1 MYLDTSNKLLDI
13 VKDQNLNTVCAEANC
28 PNIYECWNRGTAT
41 LMILGDICTRACG
54 FCAVKTG
61 KPTWDDPLEPM
72 RTALAVKKMQ
82 LKHVVITSVDRDD
95 LKGDYGASIWA
106 QTINEIHKKVPE
118 CTVEVLTPDFRGD
131 HTALEKVFIAE
142 PEIFSHNLEC
152 VERISKAVRTQ
163 SNWQRSLN
171 VLKASA
177 NYGLK
182 TKTGLMVGLGE
193 TLEDIQKLLIEG
205 IDYLYLPS
213 DNSLDIFNQSY
224 RIQIGKKKL
233 SLCDKYRPGHF
244 DGVVTIVNKLFTI
257 VEPQRAFFGLKDYQ
271 QFLHVKN
278 LSIINDLNIDIIPCE
293 TIRSN
298 DGLAMSS
305 RNNLLSKKGL
315 QLASNIYKS
324 IKRVKDSILVNQNI
338 LNEEIDYLSKLG
350 IEIEYYQICDQETL
364 EPINHKINNKFIVAI
379 AAYVE
384 GIRLIDNILSD
395 Q

>member
-1 MYLDTSNKLLDI
+1 MLQKQYKPKIKLQIGENYKFVKDI

-41 LMILGDICTRACG
+41 LMILGDTCTRACG

-61 KPTWDDPLEPM
+61 KPIWDDPLEPT

-106 QTINEIHKKVPE
+106 QTINEIHRRIPG

-131 HTALEKVFIAE
+131 NTALEKVFIAE

-152 VERISKAVRTQ
+152 VERISKAVRKQ

-193 TLEDIQKLLIEG
+193 TFEEVIDTMKEG
-205 IDYLYLPS
+205 YYA
-213 DNSLDIFNQSY
+213 
-224 RIQIGKKKL
+224 
-233 SLCDKYRPGHF
+233 
-244 DGVVTIVNKLFTI
+244 GVSIFTI
-257 VEPQRAFFGLKDYQ
+257 GQYLQPTTSHLKVQRYVSNEEFESYKKFGLEIG
-271 QFLHVKN
+271 FEVVESGALV
-278 LSIINDLNIDIIPCE
+278 
-293 TIRSN
+293 RSSYHA
-298 DGLAMSS
+298 DEQA
-305 RNNLLSKKGL
+305 
-315 QLASNIYKS
+315 
-324 IKRVKDSILVNQNI
+324 
-338 LNEEIDYLSKLG
+338 
-350 IEIEYYQICDQETL
+350 
-364 EPINHKINNKFIVAI
+364 
-379 AAYVE
+379 
-384 GIRLIDNILSD
+384 RLIAKRSD
-395 Q
+395 KVI

>member
-1 MYLDTSNKLLDI
+1 MLQKEYKPKIKLQIGENYKFVKDI

-131 HTALEKVFIAE
+131 YTALEKVFIAE

-193 TLEDIQKLLIEG
+193 TFEEV
-205 IDYLYLPS
+205 IDTMKEAYYA
-213 DNSLDIFNQSY
+213 
-224 RIQIGKKKL
+224 
-233 SLCDKYRPGHF
+233 
-244 DGVVTIVNKLFTI
+244 GVSIFTI
-257 VEPQRAFFGLKDYQ
+257 GQYLQPTTNHLKVHRYVSNEEFENYKNFGLEIG
-271 QFLHVKN
+271 FEVVESGALV
-278 LSIINDLNIDIIPCE
+278 
-293 TIRSN
+293 RSSYHA
-298 DGLAMSS
+298 DEQA
-305 RNNLLSKKGL
+305 
-315 QLASNIYKS
+315 
-324 IKRVKDSILVNQNI
+324 
-338 LNEEIDYLSKLG
+338 
-350 IEIEYYQICDQETL
+350 
-364 EPINHKINNKFIVAI
+364 
-379 AAYVE
+379 
-384 GIRLIDNILSD
+384 RLIAKRSD
-395 Q
+395 KVV

>member
-1 MYLDTSNKLLDI
+1 MLQKEYKPKIKLQIGENYKFVKDI

-41 LMILGDICTRACG
+41 LMILGDTCTRACG

-106 QTINEIHKKVPE
+106 QTINEIHRKVPD

-193 TLEDIQKLLIEG
+193 TFEEV
-205 IDYLYLPS
+205 IDTMKEAYYA
-213 DNSLDIFNQSY
+213 
-224 RIQIGKKKL
+224 
-233 SLCDKYRPGHF
+233 
-244 DGVVTIVNKLFTI
+244 GVSIFTI
-257 VEPQRAFFGLKDYQ
+257 GQYLQPTTSHLKVQRYVSNEEFENYKKFGLEIG
-271 QFLHVKN
+271 FEVVESGALV
-278 LSIINDLNIDIIPCE
+278 
-293 TIRSN
+293 RSSYHA
-298 DGLAMSS
+298 DEQA
-305 RNNLLSKKGL
+305 
-315 QLASNIYKS
+315 
-324 IKRVKDSILVNQNI
+324 
-338 LNEEIDYLSKLG
+338 
-350 IEIEYYQICDQETL
+350 
-364 EPINHKINNKFIVAI
+364 
-379 AAYVE
+379 
-384 GIRLIDNILSD
+384 RLIAKRSEKVV
-395 Q
+395 

>member
-1 MYLDTSNKLLDI
+1 MLQKEYKPKIKLQIGENYKFVKDI

-177 NYGLK
+177 NFGLK

-193 TLEDIQKLLIEG
+193 TFEEV
-205 IDYLYLPS
+205 IDTMKEAYYA
-213 DNSLDIFNQSY
+213 
-224 RIQIGKKKL
+224 
-233 SLCDKYRPGHF
+233 
-244 DGVVTIVNKLFTI
+244 GVSIFTI
-257 VEPQRAFFGLKDYQ
+257 GQYLQPTTNHLKVQRYVSNEEFENYKNFGLEIG
-271 QFLHVKN
+271 FEVVESGALV
-278 LSIINDLNIDIIPCE
+278 
-293 TIRSN
+293 RSSYHA
-298 DGLAMSS
+298 DEQA
-305 RNNLLSKKGL
+305 
-315 QLASNIYKS
+315 
-324 IKRVKDSILVNQNI
+324 
-338 LNEEIDYLSKLG
+338 
-350 IEIEYYQICDQETL
+350 
-364 EPINHKINNKFIVAI
+364 
-379 AAYVE
+379 
-384 GIRLIDNILSD
+384 RLIAKRSD
-395 Q
+395 KVV

>member
-1 MYLDTSNKLLDI
+1 MLQKQYKPKIKLQIGENYKFVKDI

-41 LMILGDICTRACG
+41 LMILGDTCTRACG

-61 KPTWDDPLEPM
+61 KPTWNDPLEPI

-106 QTINEIHKKVPE
+106 QTINEIHRKVSG

-131 HTALEKVFIAE
+131 HSALEKVFIAE

-152 VERISKAVRTQ
+152 VERISKAVRKQ

-193 TLEDIQKLLIEG
+193 TFEEV
-205 IDYLYLPS
+205 IDTMKEAYYA
-213 DNSLDIFNQSY
+213 
-224 RIQIGKKKL
+224 
-233 SLCDKYRPGHF
+233 
-244 DGVVTIVNKLFTI
+244 GVSIFTI
-257 VEPQRAFFGLKDYQ
+257 GQYLQPTSRHLKVQRYVSNEEFENYKKFGLEIG
-271 QFLHVKN
+271 FEVVESGALV
-278 LSIINDLNIDIIPCE
+278 
-293 TIRSN
+293 RSSYHA
-298 DGLAMSS
+298 DEQARLVAKSS
-305 RNNLLSKKGL
+305 EK
-315 QLASNIYKS
+315 
-324 IKRVKDSILVNQNI
+324 VV
-338 LNEEIDYLSKLG
+338 
-350 IEIEYYQICDQETL
+350 
-364 EPINHKINNKFIVAI
+364 
-379 AAYVE
+379 
-384 GIRLIDNILSD
+384 
-395 Q
+395 

>member
-1 MYLDTSNKLLDI
+1 MLQKEYKPKIKLQIGENYKFVKDI

-41 LMILGDICTRACG
+41 LMILGDTCTRACG

-61 KPTWDDPLEPM
+61 KPTWNDPLEPI

-106 QTINEIHKKVPE
+106 QTINEIHRKVPD
-118 CTVEVLTPDFRGD
+118 CTIEVLTPDFRGD
-131 HTALEKVFIAE
+131 HAALEKVFIAE

-193 TLEDIQKLLIEG
+193 TFEEV
-205 IDYLYLPS
+205 IDTMKEAYYA
-213 DNSLDIFNQSY
+213 
-224 RIQIGKKKL
+224 
-233 SLCDKYRPGHF
+233 
-244 DGVVTIVNKLFTI
+244 GVSIFTI
-257 VEPQRAFFGLKDYQ
+257 GQYLQPTSRHLKVQRYVSNEEFENYKRFGLKIG
-271 QFLHVKN
+271 FEVVESGALV
-278 LSIINDLNIDIIPCE
+278 
-293 TIRSN
+293 RSSYHA
-298 DGLAMSS
+298 DEQARLVA
-305 RNNLLSKKGL
+305 KK
-315 QLASNIYKS
+315 S
-324 IKRVKDSILVNQNI
+324 
-338 LNEEIDYLSKLG
+338 E
-350 IEIEYYQICDQETL
+350 
-364 EPINHKINNKFIVAI
+364 KIV
-379 AAYVE
+379 
-384 GIRLIDNILSD
+384 
-395 Q
+395 

>member
-1 MYLDTSNKLLDI
+1 MLQKEYKPKIKLQIGENYKFVKDI

-131 HTALEKVFIAE
+131 TMALEKVFMAE

-193 TLEDIQKLLIEG
+193 TFEEV
-205 IDYLYLPS
+205 IDTMKEAYYA
-213 DNSLDIFNQSY
+213 
-224 RIQIGKKKL
+224 
-233 SLCDKYRPGHF
+233 
-244 DGVVTIVNKLFTI
+244 GVSIFTI
-257 VEPQRAFFGLKDYQ
+257 GQYLQPTTNHLKVHRYVSNEEFENYKNFGLEIG
-271 QFLHVKN
+271 FEVVESGALV
-278 LSIINDLNIDIIPCE
+278 
-293 TIRSN
+293 RSSYHA
-298 DGLAMSS
+298 DEQA
-305 RNNLLSKKGL
+305 
-315 QLASNIYKS
+315 
-324 IKRVKDSILVNQNI
+324 
-338 LNEEIDYLSKLG
+338 
-350 IEIEYYQICDQETL
+350 
-364 EPINHKINNKFIVAI
+364 
-379 AAYVE
+379 
-384 GIRLIDNILSD
+384 RLIAKRS
-395 Q
+395 

>member
-1 MYLDTSNKLLDI
+1 MLQKQYKPKIKLQIGENYKFVKDI

-41 LMILGDICTRACG
+41 LMILGDTCTRACG

-61 KPTWDDPLEPM
+61 KPTWDDPLEPT
-72 RTALAVKKMQ
+72 RTALAVKKMH

-95 LKGDYGASIWA
+95 LKGDYGSSIWA
-106 QTINEIHKKVPE
+106 QTINEIHRKVPG

-193 TLEDIQKLLIEG
+193 TFEEV
-205 IDYLYLPS
+205 IDTMKEAYYA
-213 DNSLDIFNQSY
+213 
-224 RIQIGKKKL
+224 
-233 SLCDKYRPGHF
+233 
-244 DGVVTIVNKLFTI
+244 GVSIFTI
-257 VEPQRAFFGLKDYQ
+257 GQYLQPTTNHLKVQRYVSNEEFENYKNFGLEIG
-271 QFLHVKN
+271 FEVVESGALV
-278 LSIINDLNIDIIPCE
+278 
-293 TIRSN
+293 RSSYHA
-298 DGLAMSS
+298 DEQA
-305 RNNLLSKKGL
+305 
-315 QLASNIYKS
+315 
-324 IKRVKDSILVNQNI
+324 
-338 LNEEIDYLSKLG
+338 
-350 IEIEYYQICDQETL
+350 
-364 EPINHKINNKFIVAI
+364 
-379 AAYVE
+379 
-384 GIRLIDNILSD
+384 RLIAKRSD
-395 Q
+395 KVV

>member
-1 MYLDTSNKLLDI
+1 MLQKEYKPKIKLQIGENYKFVKNI

-61 KPTWDDPLEPM
+61 KPTWDDLLEPM

-193 TLEDIQKLLIEG
+193 TFEEV
-205 IDYLYLPS
+205 IDTMKEAYYA
-213 DNSLDIFNQSY
+213 
-224 RIQIGKKKL
+224 
-233 SLCDKYRPGHF
+233 
-244 DGVVTIVNKLFTI
+244 GVSIFTI
-257 VEPQRAFFGLKDYQ
+257 GQYLQPTTNHLKVHRYVSNEEFENYKNFGLEIG
-271 QFLHVKN
+271 FEVVESGALV
-278 LSIINDLNIDIIPCE
+278 
-293 TIRSN
+293 RSSYHA
-298 DGLAMSS
+298 DEQA
-305 RNNLLSKKGL
+305 
-315 QLASNIYKS
+315 
-324 IKRVKDSILVNQNI
+324 
-338 LNEEIDYLSKLG
+338 
-350 IEIEYYQICDQETL
+350 
-364 EPINHKINNKFIVAI
+364 
-379 AAYVE
+379 
-384 GIRLIDNILSD
+384 RLIAKRSD
-395 Q
+395 KVV

>member
-1 MYLDTSNKLLDI
+1 MIKKMLQKEYKPKIKLQIGENYKFVKDI

-41 LMILGDICTRACG
+41 LMILGDTCTRACG

-106 QTINEIHKKVPE
+106 QTINEIHKKVPG
-118 CTVEVLTPDFRGD
+118 CSVEVLTPDFKGD
-131 HTALEKVFIAE
+131 YTALEKVFNAE

-163 SNWQRSLN
+163 SDWQRSLN

-193 TLEDIQKLLIEG
+193 TFEEV
-205 IDYLYLPS
+205 IDTMKEAYYA
-213 DNSLDIFNQSY
+213 
-224 RIQIGKKKL
+224 
-233 SLCDKYRPGHF
+233 
-244 DGVVTIVNKLFTI
+244 GVSIFTI
-257 VEPQRAFFGLKDYQ
+257 GQYLQPTTNHLKVHRYVSNEEFENYKNFGLEIG
-271 QFLHVKN
+271 FEVVESGALV
-278 LSIINDLNIDIIPCE
+278 
-293 TIRSN
+293 RSSYHA
-298 DGLAMSS
+298 DEQA
-305 RNNLLSKKGL
+305 
-315 QLASNIYKS
+315 
-324 IKRVKDSILVNQNI
+324 
-338 LNEEIDYLSKLG
+338 
-350 IEIEYYQICDQETL
+350 
-364 EPINHKINNKFIVAI
+364 
-379 AAYVE
+379 
-384 GIRLIDNILSD
+384 RLIAKRSD
-395 Q
+395 KVV

>member
-1 MYLDTSNKLLDI
+1 MLQKEYKPKIKLQIGENYKFVKHI

-72 RTALAVKKMQ
+72 RTALVVKKMQ

-193 TLEDIQKLLIEG
+193 TFEEV
-205 IDYLYLPS
+205 IDTMKEAYYA
-213 DNSLDIFNQSY
+213 
-224 RIQIGKKKL
+224 
-233 SLCDKYRPGHF
+233 
-244 DGVVTIVNKLFTI
+244 GVSIFTI
-257 VEPQRAFFGLKDYQ
+257 GQYLQPTTNHLKVQRYVSNEEFENYKNFGLEIG
-271 QFLHVKN
+271 FEVVESGALV
-278 LSIINDLNIDIIPCE
+278 
-293 TIRSN
+293 RSSYHA
-298 DGLAMSS
+298 DEQA
-305 RNNLLSKKGL
+305 
-315 QLASNIYKS
+315 
-324 IKRVKDSILVNQNI
+324 
-338 LNEEIDYLSKLG
+338 
-350 IEIEYYQICDQETL
+350 
-364 EPINHKINNKFIVAI
+364 
-379 AAYVE
+379 
-384 GIRLIDNILSD
+384 RLIAKRS
-395 Q
+395 

>member
-1 MYLDTSNKLLDI
+1 MLRKEYKPKIKLQIGENYKFVKDI

-41 LMILGDICTRACG
+41 LMILGDTCTRACG

-131 HTALEKVFIAE
+131 YTALENVFIAE

-193 TLEDIQKLLIEG
+193 TFEEV
-205 IDYLYLPS
+205 IDTMKEAYYA
-213 DNSLDIFNQSY
+213 
-224 RIQIGKKKL
+224 
-233 SLCDKYRPGHF
+233 
-244 DGVVTIVNKLFTI
+244 GVSIFTI
-257 VEPQRAFFGLKDYQ
+257 GQYLQPTTNHLKVQRYVSNEEFKNYKYFGLEIG
-271 QFLHVKN
+271 FEVVESGALV
-278 LSIINDLNIDIIPCE
+278 
-293 TIRSN
+293 RSSYHA
-298 DGLAMSS
+298 DEQARLLA
-305 RNNLLSKKGL
+305 
-315 QLASNIYKS
+315 
-324 IKRVKDSILVNQNI
+324 KR
-338 LNEEIDYLSKLG
+338 
-350 IEIEYYQICDQETL
+350 
-364 EPINHKINNKFIVAI
+364 
-379 AAYVE
+379 
-384 GIRLIDNILSD
+384 SD
-395 Q
+395 KVV

>member
-1 MYLDTSNKLLDI
+1 MLQKEYKPKIKLQIGENYKFVKDI

-41 LMILGDICTRACG
+41 LMILGDTCTRACG

-193 TLEDIQKLLIEG
+193 TFEEV
-205 IDYLYLPS
+205 IDTMKEAYYA
-213 DNSLDIFNQSY
+213 
-224 RIQIGKKKL
+224 
-233 SLCDKYRPGHF
+233 
-244 DGVVTIVNKLFTI
+244 GVSIFTI
-257 VEPQRAFFGLKDYQ
+257 GQYLQPTTNHLKVQRYVSNEEFENYKNFGLEIG
-271 QFLHVKN
+271 FEVVESGALV
-278 LSIINDLNIDIIPCE
+278 
-293 TIRSN
+293 RSSYHA
-298 DGLAMSS
+298 DEQA
-305 RNNLLSKKGL
+305 
-315 QLASNIYKS
+315 
-324 IKRVKDSILVNQNI
+324 
-338 LNEEIDYLSKLG
+338 
-350 IEIEYYQICDQETL
+350 
-364 EPINHKINNKFIVAI
+364 
-379 AAYVE
+379 
-384 GIRLIDNILSD
+384 RLIAKRST
-395 Q
+395 